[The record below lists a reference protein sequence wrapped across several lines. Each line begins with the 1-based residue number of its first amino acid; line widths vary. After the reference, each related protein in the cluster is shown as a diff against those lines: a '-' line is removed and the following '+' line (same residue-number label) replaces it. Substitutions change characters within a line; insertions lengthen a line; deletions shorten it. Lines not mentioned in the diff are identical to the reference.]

1 MFDFIVA
8 TNQGTEDHHITGAS
22 LYDEDGQVI
31 GGVVFFA
38 HKDMTLTSGEVVRPF
53 SGKLNSVTSITTAQ
67 RSCAARRMTRCLTPP
82 ATSPPFADNPPP
94 CR

>member
-38 HKDMTLTSGEVVRPF
+38 HKDMTMTSGEVVRPF
-53 SGKLNSVTSITTAQ
+53 SGKLNSVSFYHHSATLMRSQENDALFDAAGNITTI
-67 RSCAARRMTRCLTPP
+67 RR
-82 ATSPPFADNPPP
+82 
-94 CR
+94 